1 MINLAYYFD
10 WFQAES
16 VPEAR
21 LASQERAVERLSELC
36 QHHNIILLQPSSYR
50 VFDGSR
56 ATAYSEKDEPVP
68 LGLRGQ
74 ALWRIE
80 QNVRATCPQHVLLRF
95 GWLLDDSAEGTLGRF
110 LARAEQPEELLL
122 ADDRRGN
129 PTPVDDAARV
139 IISVLKQLD
148 CAAPLWGTYHYAGHE
163 ATTPLA
169 LGQAIL
175 TEARSLHPLA
185 IEAPTA
191 QAHAAR
197 PDAAEE
203 PQHAV
208 LACKKFCTLSGSS
221 LAPGARHSRLYWI
234 GFIVMANA
242 PILITGG
249 AGFIG
254 SHLTDVLL
262 AKGYSVRILDD
273 LSTGKPGNLPLDNPR
288 VELIEGDVAD
298 AALVARAMSGCRAVA
313 HLAAVASVQAS
324 VDDPVRTHQ
333 SNFIGTLN
341 VCEAMRQ
348 AGVKRVLFASS
359 AAVYG
364 NNGEGESID
373 EDTPKAPLT
382 PYASDKLAS
391 EYYFDFYRR
400 QHGLEPAIFRF
411 FNIFGPRQD
420 PSSPYSGVISIFCER
435 AQKGLPITVFG
446 DGEQTRDF
454 VYVED
459 LVNVLAQSL
468 EAPQLEVGA
477 VNVGLNQ
484 ATTLKQLL
492 EALGEVLGQLPS
504 ISHGPARS
512 GDIRHSRANNQRLL
526 QRFKFPE
533 PTPMSVGLARLLGR

>member
-1 MINLAYYFD
+1 
-10 WFQAES
+10 
-16 VPEAR
+16 
-21 LASQERAVERLSELC
+21 
-36 QHHNIILLQPSSYR
+36 
-50 VFDGSR
+50 
-56 ATAYSEKDEPVP
+56 
-68 LGLRGQ
+68 
-74 ALWRIE
+74 
-80 QNVRATCPQHVLLRF
+80 
-95 GWLLDDSAEGTLGRF
+95 
-110 LARAEQPEELLL
+110 
-122 ADDRRGN
+122 
-129 PTPVDDAARV
+129 
-139 IISVLKQLD
+139 
-148 CAAPLWGTYHYAGHE
+148 
-163 ATTPLA
+163 
-169 LGQAIL
+169 
-175 TEARSLHPLA
+175 
-185 IEAPTA
+185 
-191 QAHAAR
+191 
-197 PDAAEE
+197 
-203 PQHAV
+203 
-208 LACKKFCTLSGSS
+208 
-221 LAPGARHSRLYWI
+221 
-234 GFIVMANA
+234 MANA

-504 ISHGPARS
+504 ISYGPARS

>member
-1 MINLAYYFD
+1 MA
-10 WFQAES
+10 
-16 VPEAR
+16 
-21 LASQERAVERLSELC
+21 
-36 QHHNIILLQPSSYR
+36 
-50 VFDGSR
+50 DG
-56 ATAYSEKDEPVP
+56 
-68 LGLRGQ
+68 
-74 ALWRIE
+74 
-80 QNVRATCPQHVLLRF
+80 
-95 GWLLDDSAEGTLGRF
+95 
-110 LARAEQPEELLL
+110 
-122 ADDRRGN
+122 
-129 PTPVDDAARV
+129 
-139 IISVLKQLD
+139 
-148 CAAPLWGTYHYAGHE
+148 
-163 ATTPLA
+163 
-169 LGQAIL
+169 
-175 TEARSLHPLA
+175 
-185 IEAPTA
+185 
-191 QAHAAR
+191 
-197 PDAAEE
+197 
-203 PQHAV
+203 
-208 LACKKFCTLSGSS
+208 
-221 LAPGARHSRLYWI
+221 
-234 GFIVMANA
+234 

-254 SHLTDVLL
+254 SHLTDALL

-273 LSTGKPGNLPLDNPR
+273 LSTGKPSNLPLDNPR

-298 AALVARAMSGCRAVA
+298 TALVARAMSGCRAVA

-391 EYYFDFYRR
+391 EYYLDFYRR

-454 VYVED
+454 MYVED
-459 LVNVLAQSL
+459 LVDVLVQSL
-468 EAPQLEVGA
+468 EMPQLEVGA

-492 EALGEVLGQLPS
+492 EALGEVVGQLPP
-504 ISHGPARS
+504 ISYGPARS

-533 PTPMSVGLARLLGR
+533 PTPMSVGLARLLGL